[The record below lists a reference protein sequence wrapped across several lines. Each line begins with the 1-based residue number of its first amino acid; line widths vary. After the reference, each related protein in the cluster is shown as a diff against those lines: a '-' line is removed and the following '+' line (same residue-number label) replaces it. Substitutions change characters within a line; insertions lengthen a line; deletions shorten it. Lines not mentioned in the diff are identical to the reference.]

1 MSVGRAA
8 RALECAGVNEKSA
21 LNALVGLRLTVGVVS
36 WLTPRPAG
44 KLFGLDVP
52 ANPQAPYLAR
62 LFGARDVA
70 LAWGAFSSEGDTRR
84 QWLLAGL
91 ACDAADALAGA
102 AGARGGYLPKLTSA
116 LVTGTALSAVAL
128 GTVALREQ

>member
-1 MSVGRAA
+1 MGSWSVRV
-8 RALECAGVNEKSA
+8 AGVNEKSA
-21 LNALVGLRLTVGVVS
+21 LSALVGLRVAVGVAS

-44 KLFGLDVP
+44 KLFGLDVA

-70 LAWGAFSSEGDTRR
+70 LAWGTLSSEGGARR

-91 ACDAADALAGA
+91 ACDAADALAGV
-102 AGARGGYLPKLTSA
+102 AGARGGYLPKLTGA

-128 GTVALREQ
+128 GAVAIGEQ